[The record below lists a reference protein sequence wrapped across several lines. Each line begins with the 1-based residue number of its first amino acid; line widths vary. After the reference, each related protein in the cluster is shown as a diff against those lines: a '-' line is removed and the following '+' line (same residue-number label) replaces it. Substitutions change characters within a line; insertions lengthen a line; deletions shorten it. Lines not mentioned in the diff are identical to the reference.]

1 MKKILLFAL
10 ITITMSASCNLTKES
25 KAEALVKESLKKA
38 LYKPDTYKPI
48 ETKVD
53 SAFAPYDDPALF
65 KELEKL
71 EELNTEHEGLQIQIK
86 HSKSSMAIWSD
97 PYSAYAK
104 NEYKEAKADYDEAN
118 EKMEKLMSKGKKQYN
133 KVSTMLHTRPK
144 FIGFKVIHN
153 YRADNNIGNTLIG
166 NAIFFIDKDFK
177 EVIYSMEL
185 DEYNQIQK
193 TIEQYIEQI
202 EGEY

>member
-71 EELNTEHEGLQIQIK
+71 EELNTEYEGLQIQIK
-86 HSKSSMAIWSD
+86 NSKSSMAIWS
-97 PYSAYAK
+97 AC
-104 NEYKEAKADYDEAN
+104 
-118 EKMEKLMSKGKKQYN
+118 
-133 KVSTMLHTRPK
+133 
-144 FIGFKVIHN
+144 
-153 YRADNNIGNTLIG
+153 
-166 NAIFFIDKDFK
+166 
-177 EVIYSMEL
+177 
-185 DEYNQIQK
+185 
-193 TIEQYIEQI
+193 
-202 EGEY
+202 